1 MPDDTQVRVLGPDN
15 KYYKFPTGTTKDQAV
30 SYFKKKNIL
39 SPETKPPAAQVTP
52 PPVKPGTPPAAGG
65 PSFES
70 QHPFYA
76 GVAKGQG
83 LDPEKLAK
91 YGGTE
96 ALRES
101 TINFGKMIEDVVHD
115 PFNVAKIFDS
125 MATNIESGVGT
136 TAKGVWEGD
145 KQKMQFGAGMTLSA
159 LGQILGGAEGAEKIK
174 GMASQVDGGIKAAH
188 EIATKTGVDV
198 GEATRVAHRATNKT
212 PSRFLKTKAFNDAYV
227 HAKGLD
233 VAKKVGKA
241 ADAIHEEIKTHAD
254 GIASQIDTKI
264 PQGVIDATGVAK
276 NIIDTFREEVKA
288 PEKANPLL
296 TSMIKDATS
305 TAPGMWTWEKAR
317 QLRSSVG
324 RVMGKVSGPQRVVL
338 TEAYKDLTT
347 KLGSTAKQYGLE
359 RSWNHYNELAR
370 KTDKH
375 FADIID
381 DVRSAKAGHQVAQK
395 LDAHRAYSAELIN
408 NLSKYGLDAKEVNQ
422 YIKDAARMKNQASG
436 MRGSLFRLA
445 YGTPVGIPVMVAA
458 RMGGAPWIAGLAAGA
473 AAGYLSSY
481 LINMARAARLSPDV
495 IEVIARSRE
504 LPGRMKFEEGEFP
517 GGGPPQLPAPKGE
530 PTEPKQRLLR
540 AAEVPDR
547 PKVKGEEVQPM
558 APEEKAAI
566 EKVAGRKLSDEEAI
580 VEQRKQQEHQ
590 SVEALAKGKVDVKAK
605 ESAGLKDK
613 GVSAE
618 AELRKRA
625 AEGEHVPGAH
635 YTDEGLRQTFKIPHS
650 TSLSSLVDAGA
661 VVRNEDGTF
670 SLESDTRARR
680 IAKEGEVGRE
690 PGAKLGTTKES
701 AIGRRT
707 KARERVEKAREKAK
721 RSKMS
726 EAEEAKH
733 RAQATGM
740 DVSALQIPEM
750 EEYLKAKRPNEL
762 RSLQALRKKG
772 IPDGEYIEGLKYLIL
787 EGLEESE

>member
-1 MPDDTQVRVLGPDN
+1 MPEPQEHQKLEWKSPL
-15 KYYKFPTGTTKDQAV
+15 KPLAQKTKTEWK
-30 SYFKKKNIL
+30 SELKPI
-39 SPETKPPAAQVTP
+39 SSKPPAAQGATP
-52 PPVKPGTPPAAGG
+52 PVAGG
-65 PSFES
+65 PSFAEME
-70 QHPFYA
+70 PFKA
-76 GVAKGQG
+76 GAATGFG

-91 YGGTE
+91 YGSTE
-96 ALRES
+96 AIRES

-115 PFNVAKIFDS
+115 PVNIGKIFES
-125 MATNIESGVGT
+125 MATTAETGVGHVVHGT
-136 TAKGVWEGD
+136 GLRSAGPFNWSLD
-145 KQKMQFGAGMTLSA
+145 KADPQEMKFGAGMSLTA
-159 LGQILGGAEGAEKIK
+159 IAQILGGAEGAEKIK

-188 EIATKTGVDV
+188 EIATKTKVDV

-241 ADAIHEEIKTHAD
+241 ADAIHEEIKTHSE

-276 NIIDTFREEVKA
+276 NIIDNFKEEVKA

-296 TSMIKDATS
+296 TVMIKDATS

-359 RSWNHYNELAR
+359 RSWNHYNELTR

-381 DVRSAKAGHQVAQK
+381 DVRDAKAGHQVAQK
-395 LDAHRAYSAELIN
+395 LDVNRAYSAELIN

-422 YIKDAARMKNQASG
+422 FIKDSARMKNQASG

-495 IEVIARSRE
+495 IEAIARSRE
-504 LPGRMKFEEGEFP
+504 LPGRMKFEEGDFP
-517 GGGPPQLPAPKGE
+517 GEGPPQLPAPKGE
-530 PTEPKQRLLR
+530 PSEPKQRLLR
-540 AAEVPDR
+540 ASEVPDR
-547 PKVKGEEVQPM
+547 PKVKGEEIQPM
-558 APEEKAAI
+558 NPQEKADI
-566 EKVAGRKLSDEEAI
+566 EAKAGRKLSDEEAI

-605 ESAGLKDK
+605 ESAGLKDQPRTPEVK
-613 GVSAE
+613 
-618 AELRKRA
+618 K
-625 AEGEHVPGAH
+625 
-635 YTDEGLRQTFKIPHS
+635 
-650 TSLSSLVDAGA
+650 AGA
-661 VVRNEDGTF
+661 
-670 SLESDTRARR
+670 
-680 IAKEGEVGRE
+680 GEVGRE
-690 PGAKLGTTKES
+690 PGAKTGTTKES

-762 RSLQALRKKG
+762 RSLQELRKRKG
-772 IPDGEYIEGLKYLIL
+772 IADGEYIEGLKYLIL

>member
-39 SPETKPPAAQVTP
+39 SPETKPPAAQGATP
-52 PPVKPGTPPAAGG
+52 SVAKPGTPPAAGG
-65 PSFES
+65 PSFET

-96 ALRES
+96 AIRET
-101 TINFGKMIEDVVHD
+101 TINFGKMIEDVAHD
-115 PFNVAKIFDS
+115 PLNVAKIFDS

-136 TAKGVWEGD
+136 TAKGIWEGD

-159 LGQILGGAEGAEKIK
+159 LGQILGGAEGVEKIK
-174 GMASQVDGGIKAAH
+174 SNALHVDGAIKAAH
-188 EIATKTGVDV
+188 EIASKMGSDT

-276 NIIDTFREEVKA
+276 NIIDTFKEEVKA

-422 YIKDAARMKNQASG
+422 FIKDSARMKNQASG

-495 IEVIARSRE
+495 IEAIARSRE

-530 PTEPKQRLLR
+530 PSEPKQRLLR

-558 APEEKAAI
+558 NPQEKADI
-566 EKVAGRKLSDEEAI
+566 EAKAGRKLSDEEAI

-590 SVEALAKGKVDVKAK
+590 SIEALAKGKVDVKAK
-605 ESAGLKDK
+605 ESAGLKDQPRTPEVK
-613 GVSAE
+613 KAE
-618 AELRKRA
+618 A
-625 AEGEHVPGAH
+625 
-635 YTDEGLRQTFKIPHS
+635 D
-650 TSLSSLVDAGA
+650 
-661 VVRNEDGTF
+661 
-670 SLESDTRARR
+670 
-680 IAKEGEVGRE
+680 EVGRE
-690 PGAKLGTTKES
+690 PGAKPGTTKES

-750 EEYLKAKRPNEL
+750 EEYLKTKRPNEL